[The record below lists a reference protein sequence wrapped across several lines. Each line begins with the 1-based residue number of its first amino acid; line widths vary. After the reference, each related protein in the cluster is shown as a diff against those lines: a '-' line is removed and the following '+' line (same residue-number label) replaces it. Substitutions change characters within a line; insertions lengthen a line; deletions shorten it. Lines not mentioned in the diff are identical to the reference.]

1 MIASHPSPA
10 TGRGLGERT
19 TGQHGCRTC
28 VAPPCRTPVAGGCR
42 TRYRTLSHPA
52 SHVRAG
58 AHVASAVAHTRKIV
72 FGFFPL
78 PRAAVRTYAHAR
90 GRANQPGPP
99 EPRQAPVIGG
109 HPATD
114 WVHLTCCRLDVFL
127 CGIEAPAAGV
137 LTDVP
142 EEAICPACRVV
153 DERGLP
159 CPVPGCSP

>member
-1 MIASHPSPA
+1 M
-10 TGRGLGERT
+10 GERT

-42 TRYRTLSHPA
+42 TLSHRV
-52 SHVRAG
+52 SHLRAG
-58 AHVASAVAHTRKIV
+58 ARVTGAPVRPHKIIKRV
-72 FGFFPL
+72 SRF

-90 GRANQPGPP
+90 GRATQPGTP
-99 EPRQAPVIGG
+99 ESSQAPVIGG
-109 HPATD
+109 HLATD
-114 WVHLTCCRLDVFL
+114 WVHLTCCRADVFL

-142 EEAICPACRVV
+142 EEAICPACRAV
-153 DERGLP
+153 DERNLP